1 MAALQLNGVASYNEL
16 NKEYYIAGLLLG
28 DRISDPTD
36 IGLYKKHKQMKLI
49 VTTDRWSPRQWKKQW
64 QNNIAIN
71 NTLLNSDDQLQKDL
85 AYFTSF
91 LSKDLAN
98 GDELVIEYYPQ
109 IGTQIQLNNFEFI
122 TTQDDRLFNY
132 LLNTWIGKLP
142 PSRDFK
148 NRILSIQDDT
158 ESASHQNLMMTH
170 TVAASRQIQTNNWFE
185 QSAEEKEKEKAEE
198 AARIEEQRQKKS
210 ALKQLQAEE
219 KRAEQELIRIQ
230 SLKKSESVIKAEKLA
245 QAKAAADK
253 RREKEQAAEKERIQ
267 KLKLIK
273 ERKAQE
279 AQLAQYYFRDLHEWK
294 LRQAVLAEV
303 QYPAWARQFQQE
315 GIVDAQFKINRK
327 GIVSDVSFEDE
338 NTPEMLMSEV
348 LRAIKISAQKL
359 LPPDELNG
367 TQWEFSVT
375 YKFDLLSRK
384 QKALISPKIP
394 DHMINQGNEYNL
406 EEAGK
411 YMQSIRARV
420 LDAMKYPSE
429 AIMLKKRGKASIF
442 VTMDN
447 KGNVVKIFERYE
459 SKHAVLTKALMDAV
473 ERAKPLP
480 AMPVDLSKDTI
491 TVDIEYEFRR

>member
-16 NKEYYIAGLLLG
+16 NKEYYIAGLLLNE
-28 DRISDPTD
+28 RISNPVE
-36 IGLYKKHKQMKLI
+36 IVLYKKHKQMKLI
-49 VTTDRWSPRQWKKQW
+49 VTADRWSPRQWKKQW

-71 NTLLNSDDQLQKDL
+71 NTLLNSGDQLQKDL

-91 LSKDLAN
+91 LSKDLTN
-98 GDELVIEYYPQ
+98 GDELIIEYQPQ
-109 IGTQIQLNNFEFI
+109 TGTQIQLNSFEFI

-132 LLNTWIGKLP
+132 LVNTWIGDLP

-148 NRILSIQDDT
+148 NRILSIKNDSTSVSQK
-158 ESASHQNLMMTH
+158 QLIMTH
-170 TVAASRQIQTNNWFE
+170 TVTASRQIQTNSWFK
-185 QSAEEKEKEKAEE
+185 QSSKEKEKAEE
-198 AARIEEQRQKKS
+198 AARIEEQRQRKS
-210 ALKQLQAEE
+210 ALKQQQAE
-219 KRAEQELIRIQ
+219 KNLAEQELIRIQ
-230 SLKKSESVIKAEKLA
+230 NLKKSAAEKLA
-245 QAKAAADK
+245 QAKAAEAK
-253 RREKEQAAEKERIQ
+253 RREKEQAAEKARIQ

-303 QYPAWARQFQQE
+303 KYPAWARQFQQE
-315 GIVDAQFKINRK
+315 GVVDAQFTVNRK

-394 DHMINQGNEYNL
+394 DHMINQGSKYNL

-429 AIMLKKRGKASIF
+429 AVMLKKRGTASIF

-447 KGNVVKIFERYE
+447 KGNVVKIFERYK
-459 SKHAVLTKALMDAV
+459 SKHAVLTSALIDAV

-480 AMPVDLSKDTI
+480 AMPVDLGKDTI